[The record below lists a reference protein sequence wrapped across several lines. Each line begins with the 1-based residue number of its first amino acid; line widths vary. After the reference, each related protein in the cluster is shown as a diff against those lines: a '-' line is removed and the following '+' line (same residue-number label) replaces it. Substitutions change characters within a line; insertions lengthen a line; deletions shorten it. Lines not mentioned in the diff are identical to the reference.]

1 MMGLEPRL
9 LISAVVESCV
19 YIHKTIEVLMSIG
32 VVVLLECWLISW
44 LVCCCSVLLNFG
56 TLVMMDRNV

>member
-9 LISAVVESCV
+9 LISAVIEESRV

-32 VVVLLECWLISW
+32 IVGLLDVARVLVDTW
-44 LVCCCSVLLNFG
+44 LVCC